1 MRHDFW
7 FSIIGINEFTTQFP
21 KIDSLLGKTIIHENL
36 FICSNYSHI
45 PYAQT

>member
-7 FSIIGINEFTTQFP
+7 FSIIGINQFTIQFP
-21 KIDSLLGKTIIHENL
+21 KIDSLLGKTIIHEDL
-36 FICSNYSHI
+36 FINSHR